1 MEVKVLHQ
9 KVQKSE
15 EIVQELAN
23 DINEIKN
30 IIGVKP
36 SKVHIYVAPEWKWKV
51 FDIAKEVG
59 KPDMGRI
66 MGQAVKQNVHD
77 NKKEIAGFAKKVTRE
92 ITRVNYVGR
101 IDEYSVI
108 KESLDY
114 LSKEAG
120 AEVLVYDEPTYDPEG
135 KSQNAS
141 PYKPAIYME

>member
-1 MEVKVLHQ
+1 M
-9 KVQKSE
+9 
-15 EIVQELAN
+15 
-23 DINEIKN
+23 
-30 IIGVKP
+30 
-36 SKVHIYVAPEWKWKV
+36 
-51 FDIAKEVG
+51 
-59 KPDMGRI
+59 
-66 MGQAVKQNVHD
+66 
-77 NKKEIAGFAKKVTRE
+77 
-92 ITRVNYVGR
+92 NYVGH